1 MIAML
6 WLTGCATAGSETG
19 TPCPPVVDYTSAE
32 QARAADEVEALP
44 EGAVIVRMLSDYAVL
59 RDQARACRLKHAG
72 YPERVLVVEF
82 LGQERE
88 RS

>member
-59 RDQARACRLKHAG
+59 RDQARACR
-72 YPERVLVVEF
+72 
-82 LGQERE
+82 
-88 RS
+88 